1 MTFRFPHIAL
11 LLTLVAGSSQALE
24 IHSGDWQQGAVIRG
38 SVPPGTEL
46 TVEDKPIQVS
56 DKGLFVFGLDRD
68 AAPSL
73 TVTVNPPDA
82 EPEVKQFEVKAR
94 DYRIQ
99 RIEGVPQSTV
109 TPNPEQV
116 ARAREEAAMAWK
128 ARQKV
133 LERTDFMADFQ
144 WPLTGIITGVY
155 GSQRY
160 YNGEPR
166 RPHYGVDIAA
176 PEGAS
181 VVAPAPGVVTLVH
194 EDMFFSGGTLIVD
207 HGQGLSST
215 FIHLH
220 KILVEEGDEVSQG
233 QTIAQVGATGRA
245 TGPHLDW
252 RMNWFDRRVDPTT
265 LVGPMPE
272 PDTDPSEETAP

>member
-1 MTFRFPHIAL
+1 MTRWLRHIVLPL
-11 LLTLVAGSSQALE
+11 LLLAAGLAQALE
-24 IHSGDWQQGAVIRG
+24 IRDGQWQQGAIIRG
-38 SVPPGTEL
+38 SVPPGTAL
-46 TVEDKPIQVS
+46 TVDDKPVRVS
-56 DKGLFVFGLDRD
+56 EEGLFVFGLDRD
-68 AAPSL
+68 APASV
-73 TVTVNPPDA
+73 TVTVKAPGV
-82 EPEVKQFEVKAR
+82 EPEVKAFDVKAR

-116 ARAREEAAMAWK
+116 ARSRKEAAMAWK
-128 ARQKV
+128 ARQKE
-133 LERTDFMADFQ
+133 LARTDFMADFQ
-144 WPLTGIITGVY
+144 WPLVGIITGVY

-176 PEGAS
+176 PQGTA

-194 EDMFFSGGTLIVD
+194 DDMFFSGGTLIVD

-220 KILVEEGDEVSQG
+220 KILVEEGDEVDRG
-233 QTIAQVGATGRA
+233 QVIAQVGATGRA

-252 RMNWFDRRVDPTT
+252 RMNWFDHRVDPTT
-265 LVGPMPE
+265 LVGPMP
-272 PDTDPSEETAP
+272 DPEATSAESAP

>member
-1 MTFRFPHIAL
+1 MTLWFRYIAL
-11 LLTLVAGSSQALE
+11 LLVLMAGSTQALE
-24 IHSGDWQQGAVIRG
+24 IRDGEWQQGAIIRG

-46 TVEDKPIQVS
+46 TVDDKPIQVS
-56 DKGLFVFGLDRD
+56 DQGLFVFGLDRD
-68 AAPSL
+68 AAASL
-73 TVTVNPPDA
+73 TLTVKTPGE
-82 EPEVKQFEVKAR
+82 EPETRQFEVKPR

-116 ARAREEAAMAWK
+116 ARSRKEAAMAWK
-128 ARQKV
+128 ARQKE
-133 LERTDFMADFQ
+133 LARTDFMADFQ
-144 WPLTGIITGVY
+144 WPLVGIITGVY

-176 PEGAS
+176 PQGTP
-181 VVAPAPGVVTLVH
+181 VMAPAPGVVTLVH
-194 EDMFFSGGTLIVD
+194 DDMFFSGGTLIVD

-220 KILVEEGDEVSQG
+220 KILVEEGDEVTQG
-233 QTIAQVGATGRA
+233 QAIAQVGATGRA

-265 LVGPMPE
+265 LVGPMPDLE
-272 PDTDPSEETAP
+272 ACSEQSAP

>member
-1 MTFRFPHIAL
+1 MTLRFRYIAL
-11 LLTLVAGSSQALE
+11 LLLVLTAGSVQALE
-24 IHSGDWQQGAVIRG
+24 IRDGQWQQGAIIRG
-38 SVPPGTEL
+38 SVPPGTAM
-46 TVEDKPIQVS
+46 TVEDKPVRVS
-56 DKGLFVFGLDRD
+56 EEGLFVFGLDRD
-68 AAPSL
+68 APASV
-73 TVTVNPPDA
+73 TVTVNAPGA
-82 EPEVKQFEVKAR
+82 EPQVQQFDVKAR

-116 ARAREEAAMAWK
+116 ARARKEAAMAWK
-128 ARQKV
+128 ARQKE
-133 LERTDFMADFQ
+133 LARTDFMADFQ
-144 WPLTGIITGVY
+144 WPLVGIITGVY

-176 PEGAS
+176 PKGTT

-194 EDMFFSGGTLIVD
+194 DDMFFSGGTLIVD

-220 KILVEEGDEVSQG
+220 KILVEEGEEVAQG
-233 QTIAQVGATGRA
+233 QAIAQVGASGRA

-252 RMNWFDRRVDPTT
+252 RMNWFNHRVDPTT
-265 LVGPMPE
+265 LVGPMP
-272 PDTDPSEETAP
+272 DPKASSAKSAP